1 MSALIGA
8 IKAMVRHSTPAVV
21 LVASIVPV
29 ALIALPMAQD
39 EHERF
44 EDRYLDREAIEAP
57 SVKAPPLDLPGFGG
71 GVPVLA
77 YHGIDEDSRFSVTQE
92 TFAKQ
97 MAMLDDAGVETITV
111 DEYVSFLRGE
121 EVDLP
126 KRPLLLTFDDGKLS
140 SFRGADAVL
149 SEHDMNA
156 VMYAIASETSEGSE
170 YYLSGDELSGMVES
184 GRWEVQ
190 PHAGEGHTEVEI
202 DEQGHTGPSY
212 AYRAFDES
220 EGLESFA
227 EFGDRVLGDID
238 AGSATLAEEVD
249 GYGDQTFSFPFGAF
263 GQYGT
268 NDDRIPGFLRE
279 ELGSRFDALFYQPSD
294 AGFTYPGPSDRVQ
307 PRFEVRSGTSA
318 EELGEWLS
326 TNSAR
331 SRATLDR
338 G

>member
-57 SVKAPPLDLPGFGG
+57 SVKAPPLDLPGFSG

-111 DEYVSFLRGE
+111 DEYVSFLRRE

-279 ELGSRFDALFYQPSD
+279 ELGSRFDALFYQPSG